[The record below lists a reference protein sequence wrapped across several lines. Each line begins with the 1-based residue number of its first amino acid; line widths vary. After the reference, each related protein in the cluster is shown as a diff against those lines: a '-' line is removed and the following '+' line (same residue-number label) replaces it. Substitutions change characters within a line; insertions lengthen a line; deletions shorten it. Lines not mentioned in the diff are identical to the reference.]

1 MDNEHAVKHLSQSH
15 MFCWRTLA
23 VTLELFPSLY
33 RNCMFQLALIPPG
46 ILVTEP
52 LLKELWSLGA
62 ADLPS
67 VVSMF
72 TAVAMLVPVPGP
84 AGQRWHVSNLA
95 QVWIP
100 LHCWGSNNAPSVRV
114 RVCVCSLCDVPACK

>member
-33 RNCMFQLALIPPG
+33 RNCMFQLALVPPG
-46 ILVTEP
+46 LLVSEA
-52 LLKELWSLGA
+52 LLRELWALGD

-84 AGQRWHVSNLA
+84 AGRRWHVSNLA
-95 QVWIP
+95 HEYMGYWARMSGKGASVGRLQRWLLTHQVR
-100 LHCWGSNNAPSVRV
+100 A
-114 RVCVCSLCDVPACK
+114 A